1 MIASRTV
8 EESEVSKGDIPRKD
22 KVRYQI
28 ERTKGKVAIIIKS
41 GNLSKR
47 KEWIDFRLAGQWRR
61 YFPNHFIKRTVTVTN
76 RRGKTKATVSYIV
89 RFNLYYSEALRA
101 NEDLPQ
107 YDQALE
113 NQLLNEWHS
122 QYKKAIGAVIGLLGA
137 LTRDRSIQ
145 MLIVLAT
152 VFGIPIGMALWPNV
166 IATPNTVVHWVTRP

>member
-1 MIASRTV
+1 MASKTV
-8 EESEVSKGDIPRKD
+8 EESEVRREDIPKRD
-22 KVRYQI
+22 KVVYQI
-28 ERTKGKVAIIIKS
+28 QRTKGKVEIIIKS

-61 YFPNHFIKRTVTVTN
+61 YFPNHFIKRTITVIN
-76 RRGKTKATVSYIV
+76 AKGKKKIRVVYLV